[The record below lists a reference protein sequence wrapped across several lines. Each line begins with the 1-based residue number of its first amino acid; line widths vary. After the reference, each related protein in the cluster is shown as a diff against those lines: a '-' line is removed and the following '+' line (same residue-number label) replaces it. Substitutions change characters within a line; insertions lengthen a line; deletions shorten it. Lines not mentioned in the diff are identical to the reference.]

1 MGCSIWNALM
11 ATANAQSNYTI
22 NVAKTTQG
30 DFTVTNGASYVDS
43 NFDTTYIMRGTGTNF
58 IKAKDA
64 LTSFILEDFGKSPTI
79 GFVKMNTLKLRQT
92 QM

>member
-30 DFTVTNGASYVDS
+30 DFTVTEEQAMLIQ
-43 NFDTTYIMRGTGTNF
+43 TLTQYI
-58 IKAKDA
+58 
-64 LTSFILEDFGKSPTI
+64 L
-79 GFVKMNTLKLRQT
+79 
-92 QM
+92 